1 MGIFTKLI
9 VLCILS
15 YIGIGIYQLYLL
27 CNPLVGYTIDPSD
40 PVIDPHWKHSQEFD
54 IICFLSLQSKFKPM
68 QVSELLYG
76 NTNDRLLI
84 HQKHL
89 KYNESQVELTF
100 DLQIT
105 NNSNDNN
112 NIVISKPMWNN
123 IHSNS
128 TTKSVYLHVL
138 IRKSQIE
145 KVDNIT
151 YNMFKEGSALYGV
164 VNMIKFDK
172 IPKSFKHRY
181 LLSDFGLVN
190 ISESDMKKLQM
201 PVDTKISY
209 WKPEVAVRLV
219 TDFTVYPT
227 SNVPVPIQNQTF
239 ISSSASS
246 SKNKRGYVYKP
257 PIHVDE
263 IGLTSDKY
271 IPLNNTVTKLPI
283 KLTYAPM
290 SLQRWLLMQTMEE
303 SISAQSG
310 LGFSD
315 KDLDDI
321 RRLISD
327 TSIYL
332 LCITTIASLLH
343 LFFEF
348 LAMKSDIQFWK
359 GNTSL
364 AGLSSR
370 AIVSDLFSQII
381 VFLFLVDSNTSLL
394 VTIPSFISI
403 FIQMWKV
410 KKATGFKLK
419 RNGIYI
425 SYEFSRWKTKP
436 LEIKNQENEQ
446 KDDKEKDDKDNE
458 VKKTAKRRGRKPS
471 KSPPPPLR
479 IKETTPNTTG
489 EITPELLE
497 KVTLD
502 ADETAT
508 KYIGSFLIPIVIGF
522 IVRSLIYDKHKSW
535 YSFSISSLCGFVYTF
550 GFVLMCPQLFI
561 NHKLKSVSF
570 LPWNYLIYKFLNTF
584 IDDLF
589 AFIIKMPTMH
599 RLSVFR
605 DDLVFLI
612 YLYQRWIYRVD
623 VNRPIEK

>member
-1 MGIFTKLI
+1 M
-9 VLCILS
+9 
-15 YIGIGIYQLYLL
+15 YIGIGIYQLYLI
-27 CNPLVGYTIDPSD
+27 CNPLVGYTIDPND
-40 PVIDPHWKHSQEFD
+40 PVIDPYWKHSQEFD
-54 IICFLSLQSKFKPM
+54 ITIFLSLQSKFKPM
-68 QVSELLYG
+68 QVSALLNG
-76 NTNDRLLI
+76 NSNDRLLV
-84 HQKHL
+84 HQKQL
-89 KYNESQVELTF
+89 KYNESQVELTY

-105 NNSNDNN
+105 NNDNDNSS
-112 NIVISKPMWNN
+112 VVVSKPMWNN

-128 TTKSVYLHVL
+128 TTKSIYLHVL

-201 PVDTKISY
+201 PADTKISY

-246 SKNKRGYVYKP
+246 SKNKKGYVYKP

-271 IPLNNTVTKLPI
+271 IPLNNTVTSLPI
-283 KLTYAPM
+283 KITYAPM

-348 LAMKSDIQFWK
+348 LAMKSDIQFWN
-359 GNTSL
+359 GNKSL

-410 KKATGFKLK
+410 KKATGFVLK

-425 SYEFSRWKTKP
+425 SYELSRWKTKP
-436 LEIKNQENEQ
+436 IKSQENEQ
-446 KDDKEKDDKDNE
+446 KDEKEKDDNDNE
-458 VKKTAKRRGRKPS
+458 VKTTTKSRGRKPS
-471 KSPPPPLR
+471 KSPPPLR
-479 IKETTPNTTG
+479 IKDTTPNTTD
-489 EITPELLE
+489 EITAEVLE

-522 IVRSLIYDKHKSW
+522 IVKSLIYDKHKSW

-623 VNRPIEK
+623 KNRPIEK